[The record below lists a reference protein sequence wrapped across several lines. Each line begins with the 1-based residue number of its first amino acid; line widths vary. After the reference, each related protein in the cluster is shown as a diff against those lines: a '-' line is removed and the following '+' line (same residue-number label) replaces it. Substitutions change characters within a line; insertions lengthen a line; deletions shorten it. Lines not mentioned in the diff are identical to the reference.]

1 MREQALYSNDH
12 ILNRTEAWDRLNYW
26 INEPSNERYN
36 LSVISILVNLLRK
49 DEEERA
55 TKPEDEEAKRILKA
69 ERLNFEE
76 RQDESEPS
84 PFEDPDLLNLEDED
98 YYQDLPDM

>member
-1 MREQALYSNDH
+1 MREQALYSDLH

-26 INEPSNERYN
+26 INDTTGNEAYN
-36 LSVISILVNLLRK
+36 LSVISILVSLLRK

-55 TKPEDEEAKRILKA
+55 TKPEDEEAKRILKV

-84 PFEDPDLLNLEDED
+84 PFEDPDTLKLEDED
-98 YYQDLPDM
+98 YYQDL